1 VKAGV
6 QAGDLVSVELEADTQ
21 PRRVEVPF
29 DLVVAL
35 SRHAHARRAFEALS
49 YSAQRSYVCTPACAA

>member
-1 VKAGV
+1 
-6 QAGDLVSVELEADTQ
+6 LVSVELEADTQ